1 MKGKYMKVKRVV
13 LSTLTVVMIASQLCG
28 CAAVSK
34 DELEEMISETETVT
48 IETAEPL
55 IVGER
60 ETRED
65 SESTE
70 AETES
75 ETATSAKTIED
86 LVKEVAKVSDFTE
99 EELESIAED
108 ARVYEAYGSDA
119 ETAFDMAMKDAVY
132 GKSNGQQ
139 DYAVTLPQVVDE
151 NGNPYPTDEY
161 GGVIIPETT
170 APEETTQVAEN
181 ETPTSEKPYA
191 GLEITLD
198 ERDEDT
204 GRITRIYGDN
214 QYYVIIDTDGTE
226 YVYDNLTEALN
237 RLSILDYEKT
247 QEELAA
253 AGFVEWDGTLSG
265 KDSLAMTDEELRQSM
280 NDPNS
285 PNGYIQ

>member
-1 MKGKYMKVKRVV
+1 MNQFFNKKVI
-13 LSTLTVVMIASQLCG
+13 TLIGFTAAILCG
-28 CAAVSK
+28 CSSTAKNVADTTSSAVDGAA
-34 DELEEMISETETVT
+34 I
-48 IETAEPL
+48 
-55 IVGER
+55 
-60 ETRED
+60 

-70 AETES
+70 SVTSMSETEVTTGETEG
-75 ETATSAKTIED
+75 ETATSAKTIDD
-86 LVKEVAKVSDFTE
+86 LVKEAAKVSDFTE

-191 GLEITLD
+191 GLEVTLD
-198 ERDEDT
+198 NDNEEY
-204 GRITRIYGDN
+204 GYNIKVYGDN
-214 QYYVIIDTDGTE
+214 EYFVITDENGTVHE
-226 YVYDNLTEALN
+226 YDNLTEARN
-237 RLSILDYEKT
+237 CLDNIAFEKDRDPD
-247 QEELAA
+247 LI
-253 AGFVEWDGTLSG
+253 EWDGTLSG
-265 KDSLAMTDEELRQSM
+265 KDTMAMTDEELRRSM

>member
-1 MKGKYMKVKRVV
+1 MMNQFFNKKVI
-13 LSTLTVVMIASQLCG
+13 TLIGFTAAILCG
-28 CAAVSK
+28 CSSTAKNVADTTSSAVDGAAV
-34 DELEEMISETETVT
+34 
-48 IETAEPL
+48 
-55 IVGER
+55 
-60 ETRED
+60 

-70 AETES
+70 NVTSMPETEVTTE
-75 ETATSAKTIED
+75 ETEGETVTSAKTIDD
-86 LVKEVAKVSDFTE
+86 LVKEAAKVSDFTE

-181 ETPTSEKPYA
+181 ETPTSEKPYE

-198 ERDEDT
+198 DT
-204 GRITRIYGDN
+204 DSEYGYNLKVYGD
-214 QYYVIIDTDGTE
+214 YEYFVITEDNGTVHE
-226 YVYDNLTEALN
+226 YDNLTEARN
-237 RLSILDYEKT
+237 CLSIIEFEKRRDPD
-247 QEELAA
+247 L
-253 AGFVEWDGTLSG
+253 VEWDGKLNTEEDMAL
-265 KDSLAMTDEELRQSM
+265 TNEELRQSGVH
-280 NDPNS
+280 
-285 PNGYIQ
+285 GYVQ

>member
-1 MKGKYMKVKRVV
+1 MNQFFNKKVI
-13 LSTLTVVMIASQLCG
+13 TLIGFTAAILCG
-28 CAAVSK
+28 CSSTAKNVADTTSSAVDGAAV
-34 DELEEMISETETVT
+34 
-48 IETAEPL
+48 
-55 IVGER
+55 
-60 ETRED
+60 

-70 AETES
+70 NVTSMPETEATTE
-75 ETATSAKTIED
+75 ETEGETVTSAKTIDD
-86 LVKEVAKVSDFTE
+86 LVKEAAKVSDFTE

-108 ARVYEAYGSDA
+108 ARVYEAYGSGA

-181 ETPTSEKPYA
+181 ETPKASVSEEGKELTYEYTDEQ
-191 GLEITLD
+191 LDYTLKVYGDD
-198 ERDEDT
+198 EVFVVIENDT
-204 GRITRIYGDN
+204 GE
-214 QYYVIIDTDGTE
+214 VHK
-226 YVYDNLTEALN
+226 YDNLTEYIN
-237 RLSILDYEKT
+237 YHDTRNSEKRRDPD
-247 QEELAA
+247 LI
-253 AGFVEWDGTLSG
+253 EWDGTLSG
-265 KDSLAMTDEELRQSM
+265 KDTMAMTDEELRQSM